1 MLLFQNI
8 HAIRN
13 ICKECMVLN
22 LYATGSI
29 VNDPDVDPFE
39 LEFLVEF
46 NQSAGDSYFHYFY
59 SLQSQLGDLLQKQVQ
74 LLDLNQLKNPIIKAR
89 MLQNS
94 ERLVG
99 QDVV

>member
-13 ICKECMVLN
+13 ICKECLVSS

-46 NQSAGDSYFHYFY
+46 NQAAGDSYFHYFY
-59 SLQSQLGDLLQKQVQ
+59 SLQSQLGDLLQKQIQ
-74 LLDLNQLKNPIIKAR
+74 LTDINQLKNPNIKAR
-89 MLQNS
+89 MLQKS
-94 ERLVG
+94 EWLVG
-99 QDVV
+99 QEVV

>member
-13 ICKECMVLN
+13 ICKECLVSN
-22 LYATGSI
+22 LYAIGSI
-29 VNDPDVDPFE
+29 VNDPDVQPTE

-46 NQSAGDSYFHYFY
+46 NQSTGDSYFHYFY
-59 SLQSQLGDLLQKQVQ
+59 SLQNQLADLLQMQVQ
-74 LLDLNQLKNPIIKAR
+74 LTDLNQLKNPNIKAR

-94 ERLVG
+94 ECLVG
-99 QDVV
+99 QALA

>member
-1 MLLFQNI
+1 
-8 HAIRN
+8 
-13 ICKECMVLN
+13 MVLN

-46 NQSAGDSYFHYFY
+46 NQAAGDSYFHYFY
-59 SLQSQLGDLLQKQVQ
+59 TLQSQLGDLLQKQVQ
-74 LLDLNQLKNPIIKAR
+74 LLDLNQLKNPTIKAR
-89 MLQNS
+89 MLQTS